1 MYLRKHALSLAIALA
16 ASPALADTSTE
27 EPIVLAEL
35 APVTVTATRD
45 NKTEKEATR
54 SVATVSPESI
64 ESRQAS
70 SAPELVKDI
79 PNVTTVGGPRSENQ
93 SINIRGLEGA
103 RVLQLVDGAR
113 QVFESGHRPSY
124 FIEPELI
131 RSAEVI
137 RGPASNLWGSG
148 AVGGVASFNT
158 VDPTD
163 LIQPDASVGGFLKG
177 TYNDNNNDKRGSAA
191 VAGTTKHVDWLVSGY
206 NRESDDMEE
215 PPVIN
220 PFCSG

>member
-16 ASPALADTSTE
+16 ASPALADTSAE

-148 AVGGVASFNT
+148 AVGGVADDFPNVGHHVADT
-158 VDPTD
+158 FGVFGAVDEVGHLVRLAREHD
-163 LIQPDASVGGFLKG
+163 LAHG
-177 TYNDNNNDKRGSAA
+177 RA
-191 VAGTTKHVDWLVSGY
+191 VARH
-206 NRESDDMEE
+206 RER
-215 PPVIN
+215 
-220 PFCSG
+220 

>member
-70 SAPELVKDI
+70 SAPELEPSSVRRGRW
-79 PNVTTVGGPRSENQ
+79 GG
-93 SINIRGLEGA
+93 
-103 RVLQLVDGAR
+103 
-113 QVFESGHRPSY
+113 
-124 FIEPELI
+124 
-131 RSAEVI
+131 
-137 RGPASNLWGSG
+137 
-148 AVGGVASFNT
+148 
-158 VDPTD
+158 
-163 LIQPDASVGGFLKG
+163 
-177 TYNDNNNDKRGSAA
+177 AA
-191 VAGTTKHVDWLVSGY
+191 A
-206 NRESDDMEE
+206 
-215 PPVIN
+215 
-220 PFCSG
+220 